1 MPGKSY
7 FHAQRHQKAHCKTL
21 KQDKIQLIKDKNPSM
36 TQSLRQVSSC
46 APSNMHLAE
55 IEVRLALMFT
65 QAKLRQ
71 STGDSPAKRPEL
83 H

>member
-1 MPGKSY
+1 MPGKNY
-7 FHAQRHQKAHCKTL
+7 FHAQMHQKAHCKTL
-21 KQDKIQLIKDKNPSM
+21 KQDKIQLIKDKSPSM

-46 APSNMHLAE
+46 ALSNMHLAE
-55 IEVRLALMFT
+55 LEAKLALMFT
-65 QAKLRQ
+65 QAKLYQ